1 MKSFVCPSCG
11 GEMVIKRLA
20 CTKCDTVVEGTFTLG
35 SLSRLSEET
44 ADFIVLFVRN
54 KGNMRNVSK
63 ELGVSYP
70 TARKLLFK
78 VVDELEAVLG
88 IEKPKEEPGKS
99 VEPEEGSREE

>member
-35 SLSRLSEET
+35 PLSRLSEET

-54 KGNMRNVSK
+54 KGMRNVSK

-70 TARKLLFK
+70 TARKILFK

-99 VEPEEGSREE
+99 VEHEEGSGEK

>member
-1 MKSFVCPSCG
+1 MKSFACPSCG
-11 GEMVIKRLA
+11 AEMVIKRLA

-35 SLSRLSEET
+35 PLSRLSEEA
-44 ADFIVLFVRN
+44 ADFIVMFVRN

-78 VVDELEAVLG
+78 VVEELESVLG
-88 IEKPKEEPGKS
+88 AEKSQEEK
-99 VEPEEGSREE
+99 VV

>member
-35 SLSRLSEET
+35 PLSRLSEEA
-44 ADFIVLFVRN
+44 ADFIVMFVRN

-70 TARKLLFK
+70 TARKILSK
-78 VVDELEAVLG
+78 IVDELEDVLG
-88 IEKPKEEPGKS
+88 IGKS
-99 VEPEEGSREE
+99 EGE